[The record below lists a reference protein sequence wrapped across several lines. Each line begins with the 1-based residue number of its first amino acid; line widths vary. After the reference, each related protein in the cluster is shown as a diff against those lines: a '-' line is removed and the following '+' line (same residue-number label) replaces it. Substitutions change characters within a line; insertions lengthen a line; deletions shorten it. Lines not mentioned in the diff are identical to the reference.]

1 MDERLTKKQ
10 LKEQRKFENL
20 KKMEESQ
27 TSSGSFGKIIIIGVV
42 ILLFLGLA
50 AYLFVSSKIAQKE
63 RAEKPVSLS
72 DSGQKIGSESAK
84 ITLIEFGDF
93 QCPACKVREPAL
105 KQVRE
110 VYKDDVLFIF
120 KHFPLRVPHPNAMP
134 AAIAAEAAGRQ
145 GKFWQ
150 FHDLLYERQDEWA
163 NLPSAKEKFVEY
175 ASELELD
182 TEKFS
187 KDLSDSSIETLI
199 NEQNDEGIKAGVSG
213 TPAFFLNGKPINIGA
228 SFDDFKKEIDDVISK
243 LPQQ

>member
-1 MDERLTKKQ
+1 MDERLTKKE
-10 LKEQRKFENL
+10 LKEQKRLENL

-27 TSSGSFGKIIIIGVV
+27 TSSGSLGKIIIISVV

-50 AYLFVSSKIAQKE
+50 SYLFVSSKIAQKQ
-63 RAEKPVSLS
+63 RSQTTVTLS
-72 DSGQKIGSESAK
+72 DSGQKIGSSSAK
-84 ITLIEFGDF
+84 VTLVEFGDF

-120 KHFPLRVPHPNAMP
+120 KHFPLKVPHPNAMP

-163 NLPSAKEKFVEY
+163 NLPSAKEKFLEY
-175 ASELELD
+175 ASELDLD
-182 TEKFS
+182 TKKFS

-213 TPAFFLNGKPINIGA
+213 TPAFFLNGKPVNIGA
-228 SFDDFKKEIDDVISK
+228 SFDDFKREIDEALSK